1 MNENKRKGSLTELQ
15 IMTEFVRL
23 GYNVSSPYGDCER
36 YDFIADIKGRL
47 IRVQCKTPKS
57 YDEGNSFDI
66 DFRKSR
72 YIGKGELTTTYYQND
87 EIDYFATYYKGRAY
101 LIPVEECNSKKR
113 LRLFPPSTG
122 QTSYVKFAEN
132 YELERVV
139 NRLLEEAIE

>member
-1 MNENKRKGSLTELQ
+1 MNKNKQVGSLTELQ

-23 GYNVSSPYGDCER
+23 GYNVASPYGDCER

-47 IRVQCKTPKS
+47 IRVQCKTPRS
-57 YDEGNSFDI
+57 YENGNSFDL
-66 DFRKSR
+66 DLRKSH
-72 YIGKGELTTTYYQND
+72 YIGRGELTTTYYEND

-113 LRLFPPSTG
+113 LRLVPTSKG
-122 QTSYVKFAEN
+122 QTSYVNFAKD
-132 YELERVV
+132 YELEKVV